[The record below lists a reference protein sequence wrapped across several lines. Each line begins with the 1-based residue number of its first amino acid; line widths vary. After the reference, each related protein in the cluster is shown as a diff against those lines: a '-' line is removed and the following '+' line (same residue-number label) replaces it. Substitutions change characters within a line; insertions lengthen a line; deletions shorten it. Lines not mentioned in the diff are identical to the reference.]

1 MKGQVQK
8 DRGLDARLLMRLSR
22 FLIPHKG
29 MALLALLL
37 ILAAS
42 ALDTAIPLVTRHA
55 IDVDMANGDL
65 NGLLQTV
72 LLFLGLAIGA
82 FVLRYLQQIVTGW
95 IGQTIVLEIRSRLFR
110 RVQELHLAWYDRNP
124 VGQVMSRLT
133 NDVETLNEVFTGGLI
148 LIFQDLLLLV
158 MIAAALLWMDWRL
171 ALVLF
176 CVIPLIFVATF
187 SFKRLTRAAFRRV
200 RALVGEVNTFLQE
213 TITGISVIQL
223 FRQEAR
229 LKTRFDD
236 INDRL
241 LGENIRTIFYFAV
254 FFPLMELLGSLATA
268 AILWAGAE
276 RVLTG
281 ILSFG
286 ALVAFLQ
293 YAEKFFRP
301 IRDLAEKYNILQSAM
316 AAAERVFEL
325 LDQKPA
331 IKGGPVGADGGKP
344 APDATGEIV
353 FDGVWFAY
361 NDENWVLRNLS
372 FTVKPGSSTA
382 LVGYTGAGKTS
393 ITGLLQRFYEFQ
405 KGRITV
411 DGVDIREWDLKAL
424 RERMAIVLQDVFL
437 FSGSVADNIRMGR
450 ELTDEELSSA
460 VSQTGLDRVL
470 EGRSDG
476 LDSAVGERGQLLSG
490 GQRQLVSF
498 SRALASKPSIL
509 ILDEAT
515 SSVDS
520 ISEELI
526 QQAIATLLEGRS
538 SLVIAHR
545 LSTIMRA
552 DQILVLHR
560 GQVVERGKHQELL
573 ALKGVYHR
581 LWQLEQQKEPGHAA

>member
-65 NGLLQTV
+65 DGLLQTV

-187 SFKRLTRAAFRRV
+187 TFKRLTRAAFRRV

-229 LKTRFDD
+229 LKTRFDG

-331 IKGGPVGADGGKP
+331 ITGGMVGAVGGKP
-344 APDATGEIV
+344 APVATGEIV

-361 NDENWVLRNLS
+361 NDENWVLRDLS

-545 LSTIMRA
+545 LSTIIRA

-560 GQVVERGKHQELL
+560 GQVVERGRHQELL
-573 ALKGVYHR
+573 ELKGVYHR